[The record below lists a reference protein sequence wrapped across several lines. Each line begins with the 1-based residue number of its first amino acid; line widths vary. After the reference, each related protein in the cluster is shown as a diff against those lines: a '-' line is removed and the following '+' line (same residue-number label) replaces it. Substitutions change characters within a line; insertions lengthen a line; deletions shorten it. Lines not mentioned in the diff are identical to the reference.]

1 MAHEWHLEYRNED
14 DYYCYHLC
22 LIRIYDDEVI
32 TFREQDVALHED
44 QGFRMKHKQIYISHL
59 KKTHGQE
66 ARLELETQIVV
77 YIPATPASPG
87 SFPNA
92 GSPAYPRLTEPESL
106 F

>member
-1 MAHEWHLEYRNED
+1 MALRNED

-44 QGFRMKHKQIYISHL
+44 QGFRMKHKQVYISHL

-87 SFPNA
+87 SFSNA